1 MHPASRVRRQLIV
14 ALGPLA
20 LLVFAARP
28 SYAQFGG
35 IVLDPTQ
42 SAHAGIQIVNEGK
55 SLANQTQQIAQGSE
69 ANMTLAQQLSTDVQL
84 AATAVKNYLQAVQT
98 YTTISNNLK
107 YFNTK
112 SIWRTLEN
120 QLTLA
125 SFANRF
131 GETAGLEQAL
141 GGNPSTA
148 GSAWSTLNT
157 ALSATSSSFWS
168 GQVVGQS
175 NRLATL
181 TRMEAMDGVSTHCL
195 TAVGTYN
202 QGRKASVPAITSL
215 QSDEGDNSDDTN
227 SEVEQLNLVNA
238 QNAQSMNESQAQ
250 GQLHACMAE
259 QAAIGNMEK
268 RNAAAEDL
276 NTWAFVQQQRS
287 MNSAMPTGSSN
298 TWTTYLP

>member
-1 MHPASRVRRQLIV
+1 MHPVSGVRRHLIV
-14 ALGPLA
+14 ALGLIAFLA
-20 LLVFAARP
+20 LATKP
-28 SYAQFGG
+28 SHAQFGG

-55 SLANQTQQIAQGSE
+55 SLANQATRIAQGSE
-69 ANMTLAQQLSTDVQL
+69 ENMTLAQQLSTDVQL
-84 AATAVKNYLQAVQT
+84 AATAVKNYMQGVQT

-107 YFNTK
+107 HFSSK

-148 GSAWSTLNT
+148 GSVWNTLNT

-168 GQVVGQS
+168 GQIVGQS

-195 TAVGTYN
+195 AAVGTYN
-202 QGRKASVPAITSL
+202 QGRQAGVTAITSL
-215 QSDEGDNSDDTN
+215 QDDEGDDSDDTN
-227 SEVEQLNLVNA
+227 SEVEQLNLVNG
-238 QNAQSMNESQAQ
+238 QNAQSMNETQAQ
-250 GQLHACMAE
+250 GQLHACLAE
-259 QAAIGNMEK
+259 QAAIGNMAQ

-276 NTWAFVQQQRS
+276 NTWAFVQQQQS
-287 MNSAMPTGSSN
+287 MNNAMPAGSSN